1 MNDSTGSFPGNNRS
15 RMADD
20 KQIWDAYQ
28 QKGAFAELYNF
39 YVRDLLRYGYRISS
53 DRQLVQDHLQDLFV
67 HLWNHRDRLG
77 HVQEPRFYLYKSLRN
92 RILRSIES
100 NRLIPTVDGVLSE
113 EWFPDGVDAEP
124 TWVETEHRHRELTR
138 LQAALER
145 LPVRQQEVIQL
156 RYYHDFSTEEIARIM
171 KVNEQS
177 ARNLLFRAVRQLR
190 GQLPSAILLL
200 LFSQPV

>member
-1 MNDSTGSFPGNNRS
+1 
-15 RMADD
+15 MADD
-20 KQIWDAYQ
+20 KQIWEAYQ

-53 DRQLVQDHLQDLFV
+53 DRQLVQDHLQDLFL
-67 HLWNHRDRLG
+67 HLWNNREQLT
-77 HVQEPRFYLYKSLRN
+77 HVREPRFYLYRSLRN

-113 EWFPDGVDAEP
+113 EWYPDGIVDGEP
-124 TWVETEHRHRELTR
+124 SWVESEHRHRELTR
-138 LQAALER
+138 LQAALEN

-190 GQLPSAILLL
+190 GQLPSTILLL
-200 LFSQPV
+200 LFSPSF